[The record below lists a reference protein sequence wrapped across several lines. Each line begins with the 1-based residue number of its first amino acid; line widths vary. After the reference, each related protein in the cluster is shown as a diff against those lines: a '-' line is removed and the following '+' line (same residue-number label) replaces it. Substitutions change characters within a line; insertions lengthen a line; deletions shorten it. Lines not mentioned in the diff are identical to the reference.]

1 MNIKSTFHL
10 IAIVSVLLISTFSS
24 AQSSQ
29 NNGLIYLQTDDITVE
44 KYQALQTILKNNDLF
59 SVKEACVPNSVKE
72 ACVPAHVI
80 SVRIPQSELSA
91 NLLQQIKSVVASAG
105 IHSVAVLE
113 DYNDEKF
120 IQKCSSART
129 AN

>member
-59 SVKEACVPNSVKE
+59 SVKEACVP
-72 ACVPAHVI
+72 AHVI